1 MSIGLQEGFKMIIIN
16 FFGGPG
22 SGKSTTA
29 AGVFSLLKLHGVN
42 CEYVPE
48 FAKDLTWEDRHK
60 TLENQLY
67 VFAKQQH
74 RLWRLIDQVDIIIT
88 DAPLVQGL
96 AYIRYNKSLT
106 QTIVDQ
112 FNQFDNLNF
121 FLMRTKIYN
130 PNGRAQTEEEAKDL
144 DATIVHIL
152 DSNNI
157 KFKDI
162 DGDLEAIN
170 IVTTSILNN
179 FGNTLGAGGVR
190 FRVEEVN

>member
-1 MSIGLQEGFKMIIIN
+1 MIVVN
-16 FFGGPG
+16 FFAGPS

-48 FAKDLTWEDRHK
+48 FAKDLTWENRHK
-60 TLENQLY
+60 TLKNQLY

-74 RLWRLIDQVDIIIT
+74 RLWRLINKVDVVVT

-96 AYIRYNKSLT
+96 AYIGYNQSLT

-112 FNQFDNLNF
+112 FNEFENVNF
-121 FLMRTKIYN
+121 FLMRTKRYN
-130 PNGRAQTEEEAKDL
+130 PKGRNQTEEEANDL
-144 DATIVHIL
+144 DASIAHIL
-152 DSNNI
+152 VSNDI
-157 KFKDI
+157 KFKDVA
-162 DGDLEAIN
+162 GDVEAIN
-170 IVTTSILNN
+170 VVTTTILNN

-190 FRVEEVN
+190 YKIEEVN

>member
-1 MSIGLQEGFKMIIIN
+1 LSTGVQEGFKMIIIN

-67 VFAKQQH
+67 IFAKQQH
-74 RLWRLIDQVDIIIT
+74 RLWRLIDKVDIIVT
-88 DAPLVQGL
+88 DAPLIQGL
-96 AYIRYNKSLT
+96 AYINYNHSLT

-112 FNQFDNLNF
+112 FNEFENMNF
-121 FLMRTKIYN
+121 FLMRTKEYN
-130 PNGRAQTEEEAKDL
+130 PNGRSQTEEEAKDL
-144 DATIVHIL
+144 DGNIAHIL
-152 DSNNI
+152 VSNNI
-157 KFKDI
+157 KFTDI
-162 DGDLEAIN
+162 DGDLDAIN
-170 IVTTSILNN
+170 IVTTTILNN
-179 FGNTLGAGGVR
+179 YGNTLGAGGVR
-190 FRVEEVN
+190 YKIEEVD